1 MVTETKPHVAS
12 VKGKRWLSG
21 SYVQVAGPIF
31 TSNQPVTCPF
41 GKRFISPLSTA
52 TWQIG
57 WHGTWG
63 QTAGSWGTRRW
74 WKDAGDGVPRGL
86 EKINTRNSEA
96 TFSVLRVGSD
106 PTLGENAEIF
116 LKAAMRLWH
125 KQVTCPPGRAEERT
139 VENMGKEGPAEPGK
153 GKEKNSYQ

>member
-1 MVTETKPHVAS
+1 MVR
-12 VKGKRWLSG
+12 GGRR
-21 SYVQVAGPIF
+21 QVAEGLEDDE
-31 TSNQPVTCPF
+31 
-41 GKRFISPLSTA
+41 RMLA
-52 TWQIG
+52 
-57 WHGTWG
+57 
-63 QTAGSWGTRRW
+63 
-74 WKDAGDGVPRGL
+74 DGVPRGL

-139 VENMGKEGPAEPGK
+139 VGNMGKEGPAEPGK